1 MTNKALTGATYDSDG
16 GQQINSPSR
25 VTDAH
30 PASRKEDIMEFLVE
44 FEVNVPDGTP
54 ASEVQHRENAEATA
68 AAKLVDEGHLP
79 GSGSYA
85 PHQAAAKSWVSTAP
99 TARLSSAIYSG
110 LCRSTSGCI

>member
-54 ASEVQHRENAEATA
+54 HRRSSTA
-68 AAKLVDEGHLP
+68 KTPRRPPPRNWSTRGISS

-99 TARLSSAIYSG
+99 TARPSSAIYSG